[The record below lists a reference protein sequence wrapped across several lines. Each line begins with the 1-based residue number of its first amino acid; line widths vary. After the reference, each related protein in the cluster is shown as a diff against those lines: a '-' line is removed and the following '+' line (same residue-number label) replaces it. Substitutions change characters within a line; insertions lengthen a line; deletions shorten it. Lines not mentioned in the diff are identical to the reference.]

1 MGDTDNHFQKI
12 VKKMWIKAKHL
23 QSSVRGSNLS
33 MDLLSF
39 LPKIIIIALDYGIE
53 HRLSS

>member
-39 LPKIIIIALDYGIE
+39 LSKIIIIALDYGIE